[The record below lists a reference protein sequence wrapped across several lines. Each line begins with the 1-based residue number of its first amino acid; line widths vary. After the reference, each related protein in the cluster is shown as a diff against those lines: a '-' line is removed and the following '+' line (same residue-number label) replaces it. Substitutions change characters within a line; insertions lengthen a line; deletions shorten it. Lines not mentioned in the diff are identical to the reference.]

1 MLRHLT
7 VGLILVCVASSAALA
22 CRGPFSETTIIFDE
36 VPTSMDAP
44 IILEVTIT
52 DMSEEVD
59 SSSGLPF
66 AVMNAQVERV
76 IRGAV
81 ETDNLKI
88 VSDLSD
94 CSRLGL
100 GRGIVAGSL
109 RSDAQRGVEL
119 LAIQESKADRAIRR
133 AREQSK

>member
-1 MLRHLT
+1 
-7 VGLILVCVASSAALA
+7 
-22 CRGPFSETTIIFDE
+22 
-36 VPTSMDAP
+36 MDAP

-59 SSSGLPF
+59 SSRGLHF
-66 AVMNAQVERV
+66 AVMNTQVERV
-76 IRGAV
+76 IRGSV
-81 ETDNLKI
+81 ETGNLKI

-94 CSRLGL
+94 CSRLGV

-119 LAIQESKADRAIRR
+119 LAIQESKADRAIRK